1 MTKILNNQVPSTE
14 YRVPSAQH
22 HALERFTRR
31 VAVWKRRPSGLRNRI
46 SKWYRPLGAGA
57 EARFSKALVSAGLK
71 PGASTAYT
79 NCALESPLG
88 TRNSVLG
95 TRNSVRGFTLIE
107 LMIVIT
113 IIMILASISIPIYMK
128 SLVHAKEAVL
138 RDDLFTMRNV
148 IDQYTLD
155 KQKAP
160 QSLEDLVSS
169 GYLKATPKD
178 PFTGSSDTWQTTSD
192 DTLMDPGQT
201 QPGITDVH
209 SGASG
214 VGSDGTPYSS

>member
-22 HALERFTRR
+22 HSLGTRNS
-31 VAVWKRRPSGLRNRI
+31 V
-46 SKWYRPLGAGA
+46 
-57 EARFSKALVSAGLK
+57 
-71 PGASTAYT
+71 
-79 NCALESPLG
+79 LG

-113 IIMILASISIPIYMK
+113 IMMILASIPIPIYMK

-169 GYLKATPKD
+169 GYLKAIPED
-178 PFTGSSDTWQTTSD
+178 PFTGPSDTWQTTSD

-214 VGSDGTPYSS
+214 VGSDGTPYSSW